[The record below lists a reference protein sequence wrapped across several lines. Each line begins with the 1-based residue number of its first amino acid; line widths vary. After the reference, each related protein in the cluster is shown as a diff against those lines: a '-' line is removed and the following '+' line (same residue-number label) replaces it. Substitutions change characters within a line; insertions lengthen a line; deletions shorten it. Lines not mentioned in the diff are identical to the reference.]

1 MSLPAPA
8 RAPLHAPTR
17 GTTVVTGHANADFD
31 CLSAIIAAG
40 KLYPEAVLVFPGS
53 QEKTLRNF
61 FIQSATFL
69 FNFAAAKDVDP
80 ATVTRLVVVDTRQ
93 RSRLPHVQAILD
105 TPGID
110 IHIYDHHPD
119 SEEDLAA
126 SYALVAP
133 WGSCAALIT
142 SQLRDRGIAVS
153 PEEATV
159 IGLGIYEDTG
169 SFGFNS
175 TTADDLL
182 AAAWLRGRGMDLEVI
197 SDLLTRDLT
206 TEQVAIL
213 NALLQSA
220 TSHDINGVEIVMAEA
235 SSESYVGDF
244 AVLAHKMMDMEN
256 IRVLFA
262 LGRMQDRVVLVA
274 RSRAPEVDVGR
285 ICEFFGGGG
294 HAFAASASVK
304 DKTLTQVKDELFA
317 LLYSSINPQ
326 LTVDKFMSK
335 PPVAIEKNRTL
346 SEATEVMTRYGLKAM
361 PVVDAPGRTCV
372 GLIEHQIADKAVAHG
387 LGAVEVREYML
398 RDIRTVTPSE
408 GLYTAVDI
416 ILGTRQRLVP
426 VVEGAKLVGVIT
438 RTDLINI
445 LVEEPARI
453 PEHLLP
459 DRKRERNIARL
470 LSDRLPPRIL
480 TLLKTAGELAQ
491 EHGFEAYVV
500 GGFVRD
506 LLLGR
511 QNFDVDLVVESD
523 GIAFAGLLAAKLGG
537 RRKAHK
543 KFQTAVIVLPDDSR
557 IDVAT
562 ARLEYYE
569 YPAALPTV
577 ELSSIKMDLYRRD
590 FTINA
595 LAVHLN
601 PRKYG
606 HLVDFF
612 GSQRDIR
619 DRIIRVLH
627 SLSFVED
634 PTRILRAIRFESR
647 FNFRIGGQ
655 TERLIKNAVQLN
667 FFQQLSGARVFHEL
681 KLIFEEK
688 NVLKCL
694 ERMQQFKLLTHLHP
708 RLGLEARQTQL
719 VEKIEVVLDW
729 YRLLYIEPTPAPW
742 KLYLLALTS
751 GFDEPDVAAIAQRL
765 SFIAKDRQDF
775 LALRRTVAETFAKVL
790 IWQNANGPMSELC
803 AILDQVPLEGIL
815 YLMARSSKDTMSRNI
830 SIYLTRL
837 KGLALDIDGRDL
849 THLGLAPGPAY
860 GRILR
865 QVLAAKID
873 GQADCRDEQ
882 LLLAERLI
890 RPIKDQRPGADATET
905 T

>member
-1 MSLPAPA
+1 MSRT
-8 RAPLHAPTR
+8 RADKGL
-17 GTTVVTGHANADFD
+17 TVVTGHANADFD
-31 CLSAIIAAG
+31 CLSAMIAAG

-69 FNFAAAKDVDP
+69 FNFTAAKEVDP
-80 ATVTRLVVVDTRQ
+80 AAVTRLVVVDTRQ

-105 TPGID
+105 KPGID
-110 IHIYDHHPD
+110 IHLYDHHPD
-119 SEEDLAA
+119 SADDLTG
-126 SYALVAP
+126 SFSLVKP
-133 WGSCAALIT
+133 WGSCAALIAGE
-142 SQLRDRGIAVS
+142 LRDRGLSVS

-169 SFGFNS
+169 SFTFNS

-182 AAAWLRGRGMDLEVI
+182 AAAWLRAKGMDLEVI

-220 TSHDINGVEIVMAEA
+220 TSHEINGVEIVMAEA
-235 SSESYVGDF
+235 TSEDYVGDF
-244 AVLAHKMMDMEN
+244 ALLAHKMMDMEN

-304 DKTLTQVKDELFA
+304 DKTLNQVKDELFA

-326 LTVDKFMSK
+326 LTVDRFMSK
-335 PPVAIEKNRTL
+335 SPVVIEKNRTL
-346 SEATEVMTRYGLKAM
+346 AEATEIMTRYGLKAM
-361 PVVDAPGRTCV
+361 PVVDVPGRTCV

-398 RDIRTVTPSE
+398 RDIRTVTPAD

-416 ILGTRQRLVP
+416 ILGMRQRLVP

-459 DRKRERNIARL
+459 DRKRERSIARL
-470 LSDRLPPRIL
+470 LSDRLPPRIVN
-480 TLLKTAGELAQ
+480 LLKTAGELAQ
-491 EHGFEAYVV
+491 EHDFEAYVV

-506 LLLGR
+506 ILLGR
-511 QNFDVDLVVESD
+511 QNFDVDLVVEGD
-523 GIAFAGLLAAKLGG
+523 GIAFAGLLAEKLGG

-543 KFQTAVIVLPDDSR
+543 KFQTAVVVLPDDSR

-601 PRKYG
+601 PRKFG

-612 GSQRDIR
+612 GAQRDLK

-634 PTRILRAIRFESR
+634 PTRILRAVRFESR
-647 FNFRIGGQ
+647 FNFRIGAQ
-655 TERLIKNAVQLN
+655 TERLIKNAVQMN
-667 FFQQLSGARVFHEL
+667 FFQQLSGSRIFHEL
-681 KLIFEEK
+681 RLIFEEK

-694 ERMQQFKLLTHLHP
+694 ERMQQFKLLGHLHP
-708 RLGLEARQTQL
+708 RLTLDVRQTQL
-719 VEKIEVVLDW
+719 VDKIEAVLDW
-729 YRLLYIEPTPAPW
+729 YRLLYIEPAPAPW
-742 KLYLLALTS
+742 KLYLLALTI
-751 GFDEPDVAAIAQRL
+751 GFEEADVEALTQRL
-765 SFIAKDRQDF
+765 SFIRKDSRDF
-775 LALRRTVAETFAKVL
+775 LALRRTVAETFARVL
-790 IWQNANGPMSELC
+790 IWQNAQGPMSELC
-803 AILDQVPLEGIL
+803 FILEKVPLEGLL
-815 YLMARSSKDTMSRNI
+815 YLMARSTKEAMSRNI
-830 SIYLTRL
+830 SLYLTRL
-837 KGLALDIDGRDL
+837 KGMSPDIDGRDL
-849 THLGLAPGPAY
+849 QRLGLTPGPTYAKV
-860 GRILR
+860 LR
-865 QVLAAKID
+865 RVLAAKID
-873 GQADCRDEQ
+873 GKADCREEQ
-882 LLLAERLI
+882 LLLAERLVKPLVGLVPEPK
-890 RPIKDQRPGADATET
+890 RRGPGRGP
-905 T
+905 